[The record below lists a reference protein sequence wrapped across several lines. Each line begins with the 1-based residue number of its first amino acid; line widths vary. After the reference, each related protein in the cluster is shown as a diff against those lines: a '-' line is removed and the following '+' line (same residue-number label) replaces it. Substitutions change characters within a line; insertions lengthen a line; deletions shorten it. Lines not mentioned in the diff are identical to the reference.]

1 MSKFNIVASALI
13 TAAIALPLTIGTAQA
28 YQCKNSYSQAEALG
42 NNRFMALK
50 NARNIWANQV
60 KDQYSLEWSVW
71 SIATSKDTDCNY
83 TGNKQYCIIK
93 AKPCKYVVQ

>member
-1 MSKFNIVASALI
+1 MSKSKLVAAALV
-13 TAAIALPLTIGTAQA
+13 TAILALPFAAPAQA

-71 SIATSKDTDCNY
+71 NIAANKDTDCNF
-83 TGNKQYCIIK
+83 TGNQQYCIIK

>member
-1 MSKFNIVASALI
+1 MSKSKLVAAALV
-13 TAAIALPLTIGTAQA
+13 TAVLALPFAATAQA

-42 NNRFMALK
+42 NTRFAAMK

-71 SIATSKDTDCNY
+71 SIAASKDTDCNF

>member
-1 MSKFNIVASALI
+1 MSKSKLVAAALV
-13 TAAIALPLTIGTAQA
+13 TAILALPFAAPAQA

-71 SIATSKDTDCNY
+71 NIATSKDTDCNY
-83 TGNKQYCIIK
+83 TGSKQYCIIK

>member
-1 MSKFNIVASALI
+1 MSKSKLVAAALI
-13 TAAIALPLTIGTAQA
+13 ATVLALPFAATAQA

-42 NNRFMALK
+42 NTRFAAMK

-71 SIATSKDTDCNY
+71 NIAASKDTDCNY